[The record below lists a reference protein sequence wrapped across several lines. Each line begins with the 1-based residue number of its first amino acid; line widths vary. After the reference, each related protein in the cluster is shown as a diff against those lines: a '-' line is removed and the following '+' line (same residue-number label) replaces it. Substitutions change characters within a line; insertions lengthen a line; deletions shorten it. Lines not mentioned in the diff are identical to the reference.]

1 MSSILIADDHPMFRV
16 ALRIAASAAVPD
28 AHIAEVAD
36 LAAAL
41 SHLDAEP
48 DTELA
53 LLDLHMP
60 GSRGLTGLA
69 ALRTQH
75 PGLTVLVVSAHDDPG
90 VVRRVLDHGAAG
102 FIPKS
107 STPEE
112 IGTAIRCV
120 LDRGRWI
127 PPQLAAAVSSLHS
140 DPRDADLASRL
151 ASLTEQQFRVL
162 GQIAEGRLNK
172 QIAAAFG
179 ITERTV
185 KAHVSAIFEK
195 LGVRNRTQAG
205 VLLRQLDLNSPWRDS
220 APQ

>member
-1 MSSILIADDHPMFRV
+1 MPSILIVDDHPMFRV
-16 ALRIAASAAVPD
+16 ALRIAATAAVPD
-28 AHIAEVAD
+28 AKIAEVAD

-41 SHLDAEP
+41 AFLDAEP

-69 ALRTQH
+69 ALRTQF
-75 PGLTVLVVSAHDDPG
+75 PGLTVLVVSAHNDPG

-102 FIPKS
+102 FISKS
-107 STPEE
+107 AAPEE
-112 IGTAIRCV
+112 IGAAIRSV
-120 LDRGRWI
+120 LACGRWI
-127 PPQLAAAVSSLHS
+127 PPHVSAAVSSLRS
-140 DPRDADLASRL
+140 DPRDADLAARL
-151 ASLTEQQFRVL
+151 SSLTGQQFRVL
-162 GQIAEGRLNK
+162 GLVAEGRLNK
-172 QIAAAFG
+172 QIADTFG

-205 VLLRQLDLNSPWRDS
+205 VLLRQLDLGAPWRDD
-220 APQ
+220 AQ